1 MAYYLHNQRQFL
13 FVGLLDWQNDSESVR
28 DDLVFLAWDEE
39 SQVVLVTCELFHHIV
54 KSFHCTL
61 GPGNCVVQ
69 AHCYSRLLFLS
80 SLA

>member
-54 KSFHCTL
+54 K
-61 GPGNCVVQ
+61 
-69 AHCYSRLLFLS
+69 
-80 SLA
+80 